1 MQFGIRVKLYSRMF
15 LFDGKKKVWDKLLA
29 ILNTGL
35 EMLDFIFEI
44 FVELFSHDEYL
55 EIIVF
60 FVISFICNIVI

>member
-1 MQFGIRVKLYSRMF
+1 MGSQSSYIQGCFCLMG
-15 LFDGKKKVWDKLLA
+15 KKVWDKLLA

>member
-1 MQFGIRVKLYSRMF
+1 MQFGIRVKLYSRLF
-15 LFDGKKKVWDKLLA
+15 LFDGEKKVWGKLLA

-35 EMLDFIFEI
+35 EMLGFIFEI

-60 FVISFICNIVI
+60 FVISLICNIVI

>member
-1 MQFGIRVKLYSRMF
+1 MG
-15 LFDGKKKVWDKLLA
+15 KKVWDKLLA

-55 EIIVF
+55 EIVVF
-60 FVISFICNIVI
+60 FCN